1 MKKIILLL
9 VAASAILAVSCQQG
23 MVYPP
28 AGSYSDV
35 VLVTETGEPKG
46 INVEIIRQL
55 QHELNYYTKNE
66 IQFKLSMV
74 KAADISKEPP
84 TKNMVIY
91 GVARSGEIGSVIE
104 NFIGTAAVRKVVEG
118 KDNIFKRMNYP
129 VTGQL
134 TVVVTAPTRGQLV
147 DVTRKNGALIREII
161 EKHNRMRLRD
171 YLLKEQDDELRKR
184 LKIEYGFEIG
194 VSFLYELNQE
204 RRDVP
209 GVELIRRS
217 PHRGIS
223 VFWRKWDNEYLALSD
238 STKLYNIRAELA
250 WKMYFKDVM
259 RRDLVTFSR
268 SELGPY
274 DAIRIDGY
282 WEKKDDIY
290 GGPFI
295 SYFILDGY
303 RSRLW
308 IVDLLVYAPGFDK
321 HVLLRELISLAET
334 FRY

>member
-1 MKKIILLL
+1 MKKTVLLTVAVA
-9 VAASAILAVSCQQG
+9 VAAAVSCQQG

-28 AGSYSDV
+28 AGSYSGV

-46 INVEIIRQL
+46 ANVEIIRQL
-55 QHELNYYTKNE
+55 QHQLNYYTKNE
-66 IQFKLSMV
+66 TQFKLNMV

-91 GVARSGEIGSVIE
+91 GVVRRGEIGNVIE
-104 NFIGTAAVRKVVEG
+104 SFIGTAAVRKVVEG
-118 KDNIFKRMNYP
+118 KENIFKRMNYP
-129 VTGQL
+129 ATGQL

-147 DVTRKNGALIREII
+147 DVTRKNGYLIREII
-161 EKHNRMRLRD
+161 EKHNRMRLRE
-171 YLLKEQDDELRKR
+171 YLLKEQDDALRER
-184 LKIEYGFEIG
+184 LKADYGFEIG

-223 VFWRKWDNEYLALSD
+223 VFWRKWDKEYLALSD

-250 WKMYFKDVM
+250 WKMYYKDVM
-259 RRDLVTFSR
+259 RRDLVSFSR

-308 IVDLLVYAPGFDK
+308 VVDLLVYAPGFDK
-321 HVLLRELISLAET
+321 HLLLREVMSLAET

>member
-9 VAASAILAVSCQQG
+9 LAIPAILALSCQQG

-35 VLVTETGEPKG
+35 VLVTETAKPSGE
-46 INVEIIRQL
+46 NVAIIRAL

-74 KAADISKEPP
+74 RASEIRKEPP

-91 GVARSGEIGSVIE
+91 GVARSGEIGNVIE
-104 NFIGTAAVRKVVEG
+104 SFIGTAAVRKVIEG
-118 KDNIFKRMNYP
+118 NENIFKRMNYP

-134 TVVVTAPTRGQLV
+134 TVVVTAPTRRQLV

-171 YLLKEQDDELRKR
+171 YLLKEQKDQVRKR

-194 VSFLYELNQE
+194 ISSLYEINQE
-204 RRDVP
+204 REDVP
-209 GVELIRRS
+209 GVEIIRRT

-223 VFWRKWDNEYLALSD
+223 VFWQKWDQEYLALSD

-250 WKMYFKDVM
+250 WKMYYKDVM
-259 RRDLVTFSR
+259 RRDLVSFSR
-268 SELGPY
+268 DELGNY
-274 DAIRIDGY
+274 DVIRMDGY

-295 SYFILDGY
+295 CYFILDGY
-303 RSRLW
+303 RKKLW
-308 IVDLLVYAPGFDK
+308 VVDLLVYAPGFDK
-321 HVLLRELISLAET
+321 HILLRELMSIAES